1 MMGKEKK
8 FLVNNTMFVFAFC
21 YIGFL
26 ILIAIVLLDMG
37 RYLSSVVFA
46 LLSIPFCVILFRY
59 GSVVK
64 VDNGGISLS
73 FLGIERKNLAWDE
86 IVEVDV
92 IGSRVLNRFNTKKCG
107 TLYLVFSL
115 EKLDDTKRFQMML
128 KWPPKDKIYMK
139 FTKERLMDIQW
150 YYVSPVEKYNIGMLD
165 I

>member
-1 MMGKEKK
+1 MGKAKK
-8 FLVNNTMFVFAFC
+8 YLVNNTMFVFALC
-21 YIGFL
+21 YIGIL
-26 ILIAIVLLDMG
+26 IPIAIVLFDMG

-46 LLSIPFCVILFRY
+46 VLSIPFCIILFRY
-59 GSVVK
+59 GSMVRVGNEG
-64 VDNGGISLS
+64 VFLS
-73 FLGIERKNLAWDE
+73 FLGVERKSMSWDE

-128 KWPPKDKIYMK
+128 KWPPKDKIYVK
-139 FTKERLMDIQW
+139 FTKERLMEIQW
-150 YYVSPVEKYNIGMLD
+150 YYASPVEKYNIGMLD